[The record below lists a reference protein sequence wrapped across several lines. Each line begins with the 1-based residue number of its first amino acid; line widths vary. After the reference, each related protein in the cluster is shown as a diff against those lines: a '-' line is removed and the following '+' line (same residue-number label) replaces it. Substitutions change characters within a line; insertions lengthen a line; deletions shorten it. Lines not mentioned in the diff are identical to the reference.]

1 MKEKIIN
8 LMQKKSFHLCIIIII
23 IASLLFI
30 LGMTILK
37 YNVEGET
44 NMPFKLTKIVI
55 ISSSEGI
62 DKENSQAKW
71 DFTVNQNNDIYL
83 YIEKNNNYSKTEVI
97 DSVIIN
103 NFNFKKQNSAGEI
116 KIYKPDAGDPNR
128 IFKTEDENKVELIEY
143 IGDINSNI
151 KDLKMSNQGDVISF
165 RISNGNLNEYISN
178 DDEIINHNDLLK
190 KLNLTNEDLKVKVS
204 FDITIKLKSGKE
216 FKSTISLD
224 TPVGDVVQN
233 GTSSQEITDL
243 TNFIFKRV
251 KN

>member
-8 LMQKKSFHLCIIIII
+8 LMHKKLFHLCVIIIII
-23 IASLLFI
+23 VTLLFI

-44 NMPFKLTKIVI
+44 NMPFELTKIAI

-62 DKENSQAKW
+62 DKENSEAKW

-83 YIEKNNNYSKTEVI
+83 YIEKNKNYSKTEVI
-97 DSVIIN
+97 DSVVIN
-103 NFNFKKQNSAGEI
+103 NFNFEKQNPIGEM
-116 KIYKPDAGDPNR
+116 KIYKPDSIDQNR
-128 IFKTEDENKVELIEY
+128 IFKTNDENKVDLIEY

-165 RISNGNLNEYISN
+165 RISNNNLNEYISN
-178 DDEIINHNDLLK
+178 DEEVINHNDLLK
-190 KLNLTNEDLKVKVS
+190 KINLTNEDLKVKVS

-216 FKSTISLD
+216 FQSNINLD

-233 GTSSQEITDL
+233 GTTSTEITDL